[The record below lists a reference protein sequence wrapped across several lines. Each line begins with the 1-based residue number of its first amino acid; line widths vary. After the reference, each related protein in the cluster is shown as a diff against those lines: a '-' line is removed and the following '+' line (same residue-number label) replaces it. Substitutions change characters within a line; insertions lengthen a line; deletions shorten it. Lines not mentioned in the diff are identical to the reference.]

1 MKLHFQRSGQGAPLV
16 ILHGLFGTLENWGAQ
31 VKVLTEH
38 FDVITVDLRNHGRSP
53 HSDDM
58 DYPLMA
64 ADVIEL
70 LDDLGLDRVDIIGH
84 SMGGKVAM
92 QLAMHQ
98 PERLNK
104 LMVVDIAPV
113 SYEHDHDEVFSGLF
127 SVKLDQ
133 LRSRSDADTQLK
145 QHIDNPAIRAFL
157 LKNLYR
163 NQDKAFTWRMN
174 LDALK
179 NNYDAIAAAPE
190 GSPFNGQVRFIKGG
204 QSHYLQPEYSQ
215 AVKQLFP
222 KADVKVIAEAGHW
235 PHAEK
240 PAIFSRLVM
249 DFFLQD

>member
-1 MKLHFQRSGQGAPLV
+1 MKLHFQRSGQGNPLV

-31 VKVLTEH
+31 VKLLTEH
-38 FDVITVDLRNHGRSP
+38 FDVIAVDLRNHGRSP
-53 HSDDM
+53 HSAEM
-58 DYPLMA
+58 SYPLMA
-64 ADVIEL
+64 ADVLEL
-70 LDDLGLDRVDIIGH
+70 LDDLGLDRVDMIGH

-113 SYEHDHDEVFSGLF
+113 SYAHDHDEVFSGLF

-133 LRSRSDADTQLK
+133 LHSRSDADTQLK

-174 LDALK
+174 LNALK

-190 GSPFNGQVRFIKGG
+190 GSPFSGQVRFIKGG

-215 AVKQLFP
+215 QVKQLFP
-222 KADVKVIAEAGHW
+222 EADVKVIADAGHW

-240 PAIFSRLVM
+240 PAIFFRLVM
-249 DFFLQD
+249 GFFLAS